1 MAIKLDEIDK
11 NILNILQRNAKITN
25 SQLAKEV
32 GLSPAP
38 TLERVKKLE
47 NLGVIKSYHAEL
59 DQDLMGLGVCVLIQA
74 TLQGSDKIV
83 MESFKKRIQEIP
95 QVIECHHITGS
106 SDFMLKILSRNMKSY
121 NEFILDELIELK
133 EIGNLQSMVV
143 LSTVKD
149 SKVLPLN

>member
-11 NILNILQRNAKITN
+11 SILNILQRNAKITN

-47 NLGVIKSYHAEL
+47 NLGVIQSYHAEL
-59 DQDLMGLGVCVLIQA
+59 DQDTMGLGVCVFIQA
-74 TLQGSDKIV
+74 SLQGSHKDM
-83 MESFKKRIQEIP
+83 MESFKNRVQKIP
-95 QVIECHHITGS
+95 EVVECYHITGS
-106 SDFMLKILSRNMKSY
+106 SDFMLKVLSKDMKTY
-121 NEFILDELIELK
+121 NEFILDKLIELK

-143 LSTVKD
+143 LSTVKN
-149 SKVLPLN
+149 SKVLPIN